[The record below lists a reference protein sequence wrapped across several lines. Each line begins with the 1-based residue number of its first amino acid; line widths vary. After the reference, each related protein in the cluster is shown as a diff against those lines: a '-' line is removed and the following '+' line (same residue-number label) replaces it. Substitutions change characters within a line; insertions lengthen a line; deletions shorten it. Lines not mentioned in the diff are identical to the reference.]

1 MIMNRVLLLTL
12 GVALANPILRD
23 PSHPAFKEK
32 APEHFRVRLET
43 TKGDIV
49 IACHREWAPA
59 GVDRFFQLV
68 QHGYYDDVFFFR
80 VIEGA
85 WAQFG
90 IHGDPGIAQIWRNET
105 IADDPVHESN
115 LRGRLTY
122 AHGFEPDDRTTQL
135 FFNLR
140 DNPTLDSDAFAPIGE
155 VIEGME
161 VADTLYAGYADRAGG
176 GIRGGRQDPMFE
188 GGNDYFRSEFPNL
201 DFITRATTLP

>member
-1 MIMNRVLLLTL
+1 MLGTRVFLLTL

-23 PSHPAFKEK
+23 PSHPAFRER
-32 APEHFRVRLET
+32 APEHFRAHLET
-43 TKGDIV
+43 TKGPIV
-49 IACHREWAPA
+49 IDCHREWAPV

-68 QHGYYDDVFFFR
+68 KNGFYDDVCFFR

-105 IADDPVHESN
+105 LVDDPVRESN

-135 FFNLR
+135 FINLR
-140 DNPTLDSDAFAPIGE
+140 DNPSLDSDAFAPICE
-155 VIEGME
+155 VVEGME
-161 VADTLYAGYADRAGG
+161 VADSLYAGYADRPGG
-176 GIRGGRQDPMFE
+176 GIRGGGQDPMFE
-188 GGNDYFRSEFPNL
+188 GGNGYFRLEFPKL
-201 DFITRATTLP
+201 DFITKATIVP